1 MESHDKL
8 RTRID
13 DIDRELV
20 ELFEARMRV
29 SSEIAEYKQKN
40 DIPIFDEAREE
51 EVVEKNVGR
60 LTDKTLER
68 HADSFFRHLMALSR
82 KRQHENHKNYKSPI
96 NNI

>member
-1 MESHDKL
+1 MESHEKL

-29 SSEIAEYKQKN
+29 SSEIAEYKQRN

-60 LTDKTLER
+60 LADEALER
-68 HADSFFRHLMALSR
+68 HAASFFRHLMALSR
-82 KRQHENHKNYKSPI
+82 KRQHENLKKSQI
-96 NNI
+96 SH